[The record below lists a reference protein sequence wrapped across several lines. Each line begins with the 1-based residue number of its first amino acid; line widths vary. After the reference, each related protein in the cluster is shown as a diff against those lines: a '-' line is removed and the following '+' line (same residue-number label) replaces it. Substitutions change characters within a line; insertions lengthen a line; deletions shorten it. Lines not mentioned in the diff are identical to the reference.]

1 MIDYENRKPKAINY
15 NDNIRFRVS
24 KEEKELISNKA
35 KELELSITDLIR
47 NSLMKTYKIKLY
59 TIHKKKV

>member
-1 MIDYENRKPKAINY
+1 MIDYENRKPKTINY